1 MEAVHDQRTIKQ
13 DVCQVAGKVGA
24 QLLGQ
29 EVASKAV
36 WQLHETG
43 HKCAIGPNDSS
54 SPKHHVACVK
64 KSVGLC
70 SSEAQPVRSIT
81 WIVRLMPGQTLALVM
96 SVPK

>member
-13 DVCQVAGKVGA
+13 DIRQVAGKVGA

-43 HKCAIGPNDSS
+43 HKCAIGP
-54 SPKHHVACVK
+54 KLAVK
-64 KSVGLC
+64 NQEINSTQANICFFNSLYIYIC
-70 SSEAQPVRSIT
+70 IYR
-81 WIVRLMPGQTLALVM
+81 
-96 SVPK
+96 